1 MARAKR
7 NKPHNPA
14 KVHDRRSRDLP
25 RNAEVA
31 AVEVDDPL
39 ALEPGEKIVTLR
51 SIRNDPLARLHTHR
65 QVDEAQYQGGRAFQH
80 DWEKAERGPQA
91 VDPTREYVD
100 GGQKREP
107 ITEGQR
113 KAVLRLN
120 RAERELGAD
129 GSALVHEVLILGMTM
144 EQIGQ
149 RRGLR
154 GQRWIDYLRVPRPAG
169 ADLWIRDGAA
179 VGRGADQIRRG
190 AGHLLIWRNVPFAGA
205 VSLRGGERL
214 RPAPGDGDLDNW
226 CDLGCG
232 SRTGPGVPQG
242 ACRPA

>member
-7 NKPHNPA
+7 NKPHHPA

-31 AVEVDDPL
+31 AVEVDDPFG
-39 ALEPGEKIVTLR
+39 LEPGDKIVTLR
-51 SIRNDPLARLHTHR
+51 SIRNDPLGRQHTHR
-65 QVDEAQYQGGRAFQH
+65 QIDEAQYQGGRAFQS

-100 GGQKREP
+100 GGQRREP

-149 RRGLR
+149 RRGVR
-154 GQRWIDYLRVPRPAG
+154 GQRWIDYFA
-169 ADLWIRDGAA
+169 
-179 VGRGADQIRRG
+179 RRFRECLDRL
-190 AGHLLIWRNVPFAGA
+190 ALIYGFAT
-205 VSLRGGERL
+205 ER
-214 RPAPGDGDLDNW
+214 R
-226 CDLGCG
+226 
-232 SRTGPGVPQG
+232 
-242 ACRPA
+242 